1 MLAAARTVMRLARTG
16 AVRPALRTPVR
27 STLAANCWV
36 AMAADMVLVMVCGST
51 RVCRMVTGARP
62 GRAFAQSRG
71 KSEVS

>member
-36 AMAADMVLVMVCGST
+36 AMAADMVLVMVC
-51 RVCRMVTGARP
+51 
-62 GRAFAQSRG
+62 
-71 KSEVS
+71 